1 MGERLQT
8 AAIAA
13 QHFPPDTTRTPVR
26 PLQIR
31 GLASGLMVSVALVVK
46 LVAKPG
52 VEEELAGFL
61 EGALELANAEE
72 GTPVWMALRSDPST
86 FWIVDA
92 FPGAD
97 ERQAHLEG
105 EIANAL
111 FANADRLLAE
121 APEVN
126 VAEVLAFK

>member
-1 MGERLQT
+1 M
-8 AAIAA
+8 
-13 QHFPPDTTRTPVR
+13 
-26 PLQIR
+26 
-31 GLASGLMVSVALVVK
+31 
-46 LVAKPG
+46 
-52 VEEELAGFL
+52 
-61 EGALELANAEE
+61 
-72 GTPVWMALRSDPST
+72 WMALRSDPST

-97 ERQAHLEG
+97 ERQAHLDG
-105 EIANAL
+105 EIAAAL

>member
-1 MGERLQT
+1 M
-8 AAIAA
+8 A
-13 QHFPPDTTRTPVR
+13 
-26 PLQIR
+26 
-31 GLASGLMVSVALVVK
+31 SVALVVK
-46 LVAKPG
+46 LTAKAG
-52 VEEELAGFL
+52 AESELAEFL
-61 EGALELANAEE
+61 AGAVDLANQEA
-72 GTPVWMALRSDPST
+72 GTEVWLALRSDEST

-111 FANADRLLAE
+111 FANADRLLAQ